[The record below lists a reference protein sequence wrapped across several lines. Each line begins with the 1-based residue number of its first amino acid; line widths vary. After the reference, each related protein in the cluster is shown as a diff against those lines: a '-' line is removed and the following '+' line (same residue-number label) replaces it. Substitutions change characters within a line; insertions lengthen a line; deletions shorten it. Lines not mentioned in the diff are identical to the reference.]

1 MLDAPATS
9 RAACEIDMPRSY
21 QTLTLEDAKRMSAA
35 GEAMATRLGVAYN
48 IAVVDAG
55 GHLLAF
61 VRQDGALIGSID
73 LAIDKAVTSRIF
85 DKSTAELATLAAPGK
100 PLFGIHQSNSG
111 KVVIFGGGLP
121 VTIDGTIVG
130 AVGTSAGTVDQD
142 NAVARAAVAALVP
155 PASPGELNPSAEAP
169 RKTKG

>member
-1 MLDAPATS
+1 
-9 RAACEIDMPRSY
+9 
-21 QTLTLEDAKRMSAA
+21 MSSA

-100 PLFGIHQSNSG
+100 PLFGIHQSNAG
-111 KVVIFGGGLP
+111 KVVIFGGGVP

-130 AVGTSAGTVDQD
+130 AVGTSAGTVEQD

-155 PASPGELNPSAEAP
+155 SASQGDPNPSAKNP
-169 RKTKG
+169 LKD